1 MDVRNPDSIEQ
12 DVTVALGED
21 YPELR
26 DAVRRIC
33 SDFPPEYWRKLDEE
47 RGYPTEFVQAMTAAG
62 FLGALI
68 PEEYGG
74 SGLPLRAA
82 AVVLEEVNAS
92 GCTASPA
99 HAQMYIM
106 GTLLRHGSE
115 EQKRRYLPKIAS
127 GELRLQAFGVTE
139 PTTGSDTTQL
149 KTRAERRGN
158 VYVVNGQKV

>member
-1 MDVRNPDSIEQ
+1 MSDE
-12 DVTVALGED
+12 TLVAIGED

-26 DAVRRIC
+26 ESVRKICARYPGSYWSGLEDAQA
-33 SDFPPEYWRKLDEE
+33 
-47 RGYPTEFVQAMTAAG
+47 YPTEFINELTQAG

-82 AVVLEEVNAS
+82 AVILEEINAS
-92 GCTASPA
+92 GCVASQG

-115 EQKRRYLPKIAS
+115 TQKRAYLPGIAAGKI
-127 GELRLQAFGVTE
+127 RLQAFGVTE
-139 PTTGSDTTQL
+139 PTSGSETSTF
-149 KTRAERRGN
+149 R
-158 VYVVNGQKV
+158 